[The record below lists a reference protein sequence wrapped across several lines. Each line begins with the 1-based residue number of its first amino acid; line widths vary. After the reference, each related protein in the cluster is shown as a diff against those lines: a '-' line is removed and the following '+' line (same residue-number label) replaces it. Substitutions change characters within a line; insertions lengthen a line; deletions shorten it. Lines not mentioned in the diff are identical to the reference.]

1 MLIIYVIV
9 IYGKL
14 SKLIYVNTLW
24 INNNKG
30 NSINI
35 VLKDDQKEFP
45 FL

>member
-1 MLIIYVIV
+1 MFFLFV

-14 SKLIYVNTLW
+14 SKLIYVNTPR

-30 NSINI
+30 NSVNI
-35 VLKDDQKEFP
+35 VLKDDQKGFP

>member
-1 MLIIYVIV
+1 MLLLFMDII
-9 IYGKL
+9 
-14 SKLIYVNTLW
+14 KLIYVNAPY

-30 NSINI
+30 NSVNI